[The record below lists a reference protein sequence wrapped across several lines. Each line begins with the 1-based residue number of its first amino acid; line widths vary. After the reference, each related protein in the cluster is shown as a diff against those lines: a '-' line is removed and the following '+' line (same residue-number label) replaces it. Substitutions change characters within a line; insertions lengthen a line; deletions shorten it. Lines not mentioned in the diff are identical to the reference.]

1 VVLLAALLVA
11 CGSPSVRPTTITVSA
26 AASLTGTFT
35 ELARQFEAGHP
46 DVQVRLN
53 LGPSTELA
61 QQIVTGA
68 GADVFASADTASMDT
83 VSRAGLLDGAPSVF
97 ATNKL
102 QIAVPP
108 GNPKAITSFAAL
120 ANPGLTVVVA
130 SPQEPCGLA
139 TVAVQ
144 SATGVALHPAS
155 EEPDVKSVLAKL
167 TDGDA
172 DAALV
177 FLTDI
182 RATHGKAQAV
192 DFPAASTAVI
202 SYPIAAISRSPHPEP
217 AREFLAM
224 VSGPAGR
231 QTFAEAGFGPP

>member
-11 CGSPSVRPTTITVSA
+11 CGSPSVPPTTITVSV

-35 ELARQFEAGHP
+35 DLAQQFEAGHP

-53 LGPSTELA
+53 LGPST
-61 QQIVTGA
+61 
-68 GADVFASADTASMDT
+68 
-83 VSRAGLLDGAPSVF
+83 
-97 ATNKL
+97 
-102 QIAVPP
+102 
-108 GNPKAITSFAAL
+108 
-120 ANPGLTVVVA
+120 
-130 SPQEPCGLA
+130 
-139 TVAVQ
+139 
-144 SATGVALHPAS
+144 
-155 EEPDVKSVLAKL
+155 
-167 TDGDA
+167 

-182 RATHGKAQAV
+182 RATHGTAQAV
-192 DFPAASTAVI
+192 DFPAARTAVI

-224 VSGPAGR
+224 VTGPAGR